1 MRFLLVSDL
10 HYALQQYDW
19 TAAVAS
25 EFDAVVIAGDHLDGH
40 SAVDGSVQIVVLLKV
55 LARMVGRTRLLV
67 SSGNHDL
74 DTRDGGGERVAKWME
89 RVRALGIATDGDSIV
104 IPGANAA
111 NDENGS
117 NRRDTLV
124 TVCPWWDG
132 ERARKKVGGQISA
145 DFARK
150 RADPT
155 IGTWAWVYHAP
166 PTGSPTCWDGKKHY
180 GDAALIKWIEFYQP
194 DLVFTGHIHQA
205 PFQPEGSWIDRIGK
219 TWIFNSGRQIG
230 PTPAHVVVDTGVLE
244 AAWFSLAG
252 AQSASLAQP
261 LARPLPPLT
270 APPAWLPSLN
280 PGSRMGGAAAGSPGV
295 ATFPDRDPSPA

>member
-19 TAAVAS
+19 ITAVAP
-25 EFDAVVIAGDHLDGH
+25 EFDAVVIAGDHLDGM
-40 SAVDGSVQIVVLLKV
+40 SSVDGGVQIVVLLKV
-55 LARMVGRTRLLV
+55 LQRMMGRTRLFV

-74 DTRDGGGERVAKWME
+74 DSRDGGGERVARWME
-89 RVRALGIATDGDSIV
+89 RVRALGIATDGDSV
-104 IPGANAA
+104 VMAGLQGSPGTQGIPGTQIPPQATSGDDAQA
-111 NDENGS
+111 
-117 NRRDTLV
+117 RRDTLV

-132 ERARKKVGGQISA
+132 ESARKKIGGQISR

-155 IGTWAWVYHAP
+155 IGTWVWVYHAP
-166 PTGSPTCWDGKKHY
+166 PSGSPTCWDGKKHY
-180 GDAALIKWIEFYQP
+180 GDAALVKWIDFYQP

-205 PFQPEGSWIDRIGK
+205 PFSAAGSWIDRIGK

-230 PTPAHVVVDTGVLE
+230 PTPAHTVVDTEARE

-252 AQSASLAQP
+252 AEGAQLDQP
-261 LARPLPPLT
+261 LTRPLAALT
-270 APPAWLPSLN
+270 EAPAWLPVLQ
-280 PGSRMGGAAAGSPGV
+280 PGTAGR
-295 ATFPDRDPSPA
+295 APA

>member
-19 TAAVAS
+19 TASVAS

-40 SAVDGSVQIVVLLKV
+40 SSVDGGVQIVVLLKV
-55 LARMVGRTRLLV
+55 LQRMMGRTRLFV

-74 DTRDGGGERVAKWME
+74 DSRDGGGERVARWME
-89 RVRALGIATDGDSIV
+89 KVRALGIATDGDSLV
-104 IPGANAA
+104 LPGTRGPGEEIDPFGPPAL
-111 NDENGS
+111 
-117 NRRDTLV
+117 RDTLV

-132 ERARKKVGGQISA
+132 ECARKKVGGQISR

-150 RADPT
+150 REDRA

-166 PTGSPTCWDGKKHY
+166 PSGSPTCWDGKKHY

-205 PFQPEGSWIDRIGK
+205 PFSAEGSWVDRIGK

-230 PTPAHVVVDTGVLE
+230 PQPAHIVVDTAARE
-244 AAWFSLAG
+244 AAWFSLKGAEG
-252 AQSASLAQP
+252 AQLDRPLTRP
-261 LARPLPPLT
+261 LAALT
-270 APPAWLPSLN
+270 APPAWLPVL
-280 PGSRMGGAAAGSPGV
+280 PGQVAGTARV
-295 ATFPDRDPSPA
+295 

>member
-19 TAAVAS
+19 ILGVAP

-40 SAVDGSVQIVVLLKV
+40 SSVDGGVQIVVLLKI
-55 LARMVGRTRLLV
+55 LQRMMGRTRLFV

-74 DTRDGGGERVAKWME
+74 DSRDGGGERVARWME
-89 RVRALGIATDGDSIV
+89 RVRALGIATDGDSVV
-104 IPGANAA
+104 IPGTRGAGEEAGAA
-111 NDENGS
+111 V
-117 NRRDTLV
+117 RRDTLV

-132 ERARKKVGGQISA
+132 ESARKKVGGQISS

-150 RADPT
+150 QSDPA

-166 PTGSPTCWDGKKHY
+166 PSGSPTCWDGKKHY
-180 GDAALIKWIEFYQP
+180 GDGALVKWIDFYQP

-205 PFQPEGSWIDRIGK
+205 PFSAEGSWVDRIGK

-230 PTPAHVVVDTGVLE
+230 PTPAHVVIDTAARE
-244 AAWFSLAG
+244 SAWFSLAG
-252 AQSASLAQP
+252 AEGAQLDQP
-261 LARPLPPLT
+261 LSRPLPPLT
-270 APPAWLPSLN
+270 AQPAWLPVLPS
-280 PGSRMGGAAAGSPGV
+280 
-295 ATFPDRDPSPA
+295 DRHART

>member
-19 TAAVAS
+19 ITTVAP

-40 SAVDGSVQIVVLLKV
+40 SSVDGGVQIVVLLKV
-55 LARMVGRTRLLV
+55 LQRLMGRTRLFV

-74 DTRDGGGERVAKWME
+74 DSRDGGGERVARWME

-104 IPGANAA
+104 IPGPSDVA
-111 NDENGS
+111 E
-117 NRRDTLV
+117 RRDTLV

-132 ERARKKVGGQISA
+132 ETARKKIGGQISG

-150 RADPT
+150 RGDPT

-166 PTGSPTCWDGKKHY
+166 PSGSPTCWDGKKHY

-205 PFQPEGSWIDRIGK
+205 PFSAEGSWIDRIGK

-230 PTPAHVVVDTGVLE
+230 PKPAHVVIDTAARE

-252 AQSASLAQP
+252 AEAAALDQP
-261 LARPLPPLT
+261 LTRPLPPLT
-270 APPAWLPSLN
+270 APPAWLAALSL
-280 PGSRMGGAAAGSPGV
+280 
-295 ATFPDRDPSPA
+295 